1 MQHKEGNTQH
11 NPGLLLLS
19 NQDVERTV
27 SYEMAIAA
35 VEDAFRQLWLGEADV
50 RYQKIFLRLAHT
62 MQPQG
67 SPPHSHRC
75 TWSKGRK
82 LWVYWNDRDT

>member
-19 NQDVERTV
+19 NHDVERTV

-50 RYQKIFLRLAHT
+50 R
-62 MQPQG
+62 
-67 SPPHSHRC
+67 
-75 TWSKGRK
+75 
-82 LWVYWNDRDT
+82 